1 MMHRFK
7 RSRFVSFF
15 SSPLGGN
22 PVGRIL
28 VLLLA
33 LGVLVRVVLM
43 PIAFHPDLFW
53 VTYHAQNLALHGQ
66 VTKDLAIQ
74 PIPLLVYSATIKV
87 FQPVLSPPELIWPDE
102 WGQLGEA
109 DYQGA
114 FDLAMQIA
122 SAPRIHLT
130 LFILKLPHLI
140 FDLASAFMLLALLR
154 KRPKQSII
162 ALAFWMFNPIGLY
175 ISYLYGRYDTVA
187 GFFVLLSLYLFS
199 RVRPFSSL
207 GALALAVLS
216 RVMDAALAP
225 FFLLGAIGQ
234 LRNQKRT
241 LLGAVVFT
249 AAAVLAVVSGSLPSI
264 ISLLD
269 RAHGQFL
276 LAAKLPIIL
285 YDELVLFVIGYAMLL
300 FSSVEKDLSSYAALR
315 KYSLMVFLVLFSLA
329 FFNPQYF
336 FAVLPLLA
344 LEIAEQPDLAWLHL
358 VQIAGYA
365 FYLLNWGS
373 QTTWWLF
380 LPLNRSFFSQLTP
393 PELMVQA
400 YTNYKAVVAI
410 FRSLLTAASLWMVYR
425 IFRTLPATPTED
437 D

>member
-1 MMHRFK
+1 MHRFK
-7 RSRFVSFF
+7 HSHFVSFF
-15 SSPLGGN
+15 SSSLGCN
-22 PVGRIL
+22 SVRRTL
-28 VLLLA
+28 VFLLA

-53 VTYHAQNLALHGQ
+53 VTYHAQNLALRGQ

-87 FQPVLSPPELIWPDE
+87 FQPVLSPAELIWPDQ
-102 WGQLGEA
+102 WSLLGQE

-122 SAPRIHLT
+122 RAPRIHLT

-140 FDLASAFMLLALLR
+140 FDLASAFVLLALLKNR
-154 KRPKQSII
+154 ARQSII

-175 ISYLYGRYDTVA
+175 ISYLYGRYDAVA

-207 GALALAVLS
+207 GTLALAVMS

-225 FFLLGAIGQ
+225 FFLLGAIRQ
-234 LRNQKRT
+234 LRNQKRV
-241 LLGAVVFT
+241 LLGAIVFS
-249 AAAVLAVVSGSLPSI
+249 AVAVLTVVSGGLPSI

-285 YDELVLFVIGYAMLL
+285 YDELVLFVIGYAILL
-300 FSSVEKDLSSYAALR
+300 FSSVEKDLSSYVVLR

-336 FAVLPLLA
+336 FALLPLLA
-344 LEIAEQPDLAWLHL
+344 LEIAEQPGLAWLHL

-380 LPLNRSFFSQLTP
+380 LPLDPAFFSQLTA
-393 PELMVQA
+393 PELMIQA

-410 FRSLLTAASLWMVYR
+410 FRSLLTAASLWMVYQVY
-425 IFRTLPATPTED
+425 RTLPAAPGERD
-437 D
+437 